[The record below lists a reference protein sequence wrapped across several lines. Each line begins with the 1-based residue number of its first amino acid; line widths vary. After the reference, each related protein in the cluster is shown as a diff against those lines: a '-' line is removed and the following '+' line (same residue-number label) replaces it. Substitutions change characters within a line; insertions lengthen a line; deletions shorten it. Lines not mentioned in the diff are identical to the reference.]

1 MNQFIKKKV
10 TNLLEGYPKVFFCH
24 VPKCGGVS
32 LSDAIYQS
40 LYPKVFKASRFV
52 GSIDLKGSKI
62 CSEILDIDMMLARE
76 AQLINFLHY
85 KNQVYVTG
93 HCRARPEVTQ
103 QFHKNWNFITIL
115 REPNKRFVSEYIYNR
130 FKQSSWVKSE
140 SEISAYLTSEK
151 AKLSCT
157 TYARFFSNFNDPE
170 EILANKDEAAS
181 SAIENLKRFSSV
193 GILEDLE
200 SWKTKFNKSFDTR
213 ITISSKNTT
222 PNSEEANKIYNDPNI
237 MECIDELNEV
247 DQIIYDAVKK
257 W

>member
-1 MNQFIKKKV
+1 MYKLFFKIILLHSIVFSHQFFLTTTEV
-10 TNLLEGYPKVFFCH
+10 R
-24 VPKCGGVS
+24 
-32 LSDAIYQS
+32 LSDNQKS
-40 LYPKVFKASRFV
+40 L
-52 GSIDLKGSKI
+52 
-62 CSEILDIDMMLARE
+62 E
-76 AQLINFLHY
+76 
-85 KNQVYVTG
+85 
-93 HCRARPEVTQ
+93 
-103 QFHKNWNFITIL
+103 ITIL

-157 TYARFFSNFNDPE
+157 TYARFFSHFNDPE

-222 PNSEEANKIYNDPNI
+222 PNSEEANKIYNPLCQDS
-237 MECIDELNEV
+237 CRLSFS
-247 DQIIYDAVKK
+247 
-257 W
+257 